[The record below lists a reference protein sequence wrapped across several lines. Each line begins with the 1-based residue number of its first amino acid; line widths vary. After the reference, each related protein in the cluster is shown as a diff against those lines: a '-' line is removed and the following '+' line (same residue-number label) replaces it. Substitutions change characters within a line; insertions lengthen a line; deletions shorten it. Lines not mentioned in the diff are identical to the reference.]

1 LFTTA
6 YEGRFEN
13 KEMFCLAP
21 KKRFYKQQ
29 WNLYE
34 LCEEAIQ
41 LSLNQDFS
49 LNSIMFSSNANMYSK
64 KSNRRRKNQ
73 TPA

>member
-1 LFTTA
+1 
-6 YEGRFEN
+6 
-13 KEMFCLAP
+13 
-21 KKRFYKQQ
+21 
-29 WNLYE
+29 LYE